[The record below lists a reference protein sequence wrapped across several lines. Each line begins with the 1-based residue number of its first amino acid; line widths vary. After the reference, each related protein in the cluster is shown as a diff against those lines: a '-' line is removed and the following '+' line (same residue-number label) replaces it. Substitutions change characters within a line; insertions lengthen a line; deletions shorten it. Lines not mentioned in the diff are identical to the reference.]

1 MKQPRAGLV
10 RWLFIVIY
18 LAIYKF
24 LVEPHVTSSMRLAII
39 AVGVIGF
46 LGWLAYDNQ
55 RNKKELAEH
64 MQQLEMRRKASRMQK
79 EARREAAKPF
89 DVVRDDQRR
98 TES

>member
-46 LGWLAYDNQ
+46 LCWLAYDNQ
-55 RNKKELAEH
+55 RNKKELAAH
-64 MQQLEMRRKASRMQK
+64 MEQLEIRRKASRMQK
-79 EARREAAKPF
+79 EAKRGATKPP
-89 DVVRDDQRR
+89 DGMRDNR
-98 TES
+98 TNGES

>member
-24 LVEPHVTSSMRLAII
+24 LVEPHVTPSMRLAII

-46 LGWLAYDNQ
+46 LGWLTYDNQ
-55 RNKKELAEH
+55 RNKRDLAEH
-64 MQQLEMRRKASRMQK
+64 MEDLEVRRKASRMQK
-79 EARREAAKPF
+79 EARRGAAKRH
-89 DVVRDDQRR
+89 DGMNDDRA
-98 TES
+98 TSES